1 MTPLNERMSSLV
13 IAITVVSASG
23 ACGGGGGGGG
33 GGTSP
38 TPPVPP
44 PTTLASLSVNPATVV
59 GGSPSTVTA
68 TLSGAAP
75 AAGASVTLS
84 SNSAAVSVPG
94 TIAIA
99 AGGTSGTAQATTTA
113 VTASAAAAITGTF
126 GGTSQTAN
134 LVVDPPPVVARFSVN
149 SPTRGADACQLSNNA
164 PPDCLLDGSASTGA
178 GNIVRWTWLFTVGPD
193 SETQQTT
200 TPTTRPSA
208 SCALFTREPA
218 TTADGQT
225 FIQMRVQLIV
235 RDAAG
240 RDSAPLINNNV
251 RVFPQRTCGRGF

>member
-1 MTPLNERMSSLV
+1 MTPLNERLSSLV
-13 IAITVVSASG
+13 IVITIVSVNG
-23 ACGGGGGGGG
+23 ACGGGGGGDTG
-33 GGTSP
+33 P
-38 TPPVPP
+38 TPPPP
-44 PTTLASLSVNPATVV
+44 AAATLASLSVNPATVV
-59 GGSPSTVTA
+59 GGSASTVTA
-68 TLSGAAP
+68 TLSAAAP

-84 SNSAAVSVPG
+84 SNSATVAVPG

-113 VTASAAAAITGTF
+113 VNTSATATITGVF
-126 GGTSQTAN
+126 GGATQTTN
-134 LVVDPPPVVARFSVN
+134 LVVDPPPVVARFTVN

-164 PPDCLLDGSASTGA
+164 PPDCVLDGSASSGA
-178 GNIVRWTWLFTVGPD
+178 GNIVRWTWRFTVGPD
-193 SETQQTT
+193 SEEQQTT

-208 SCALFTREPA
+208 SCTLFTREPA

-240 RDSAPLINNNV
+240 RDSTPLINNNV

>member
-1 MTPLNERMSSLV
+1 MTPLNERLSSLV
-13 IAITVVSASG
+13 FVVAIVSANG

-33 GGTSP
+33 GTGP
-38 TPPVPP
+38 TPPPP
-44 PTTLASLSVNPATVV
+44 AAATLTSLSVSPATVV

-68 TLSGAAP
+68 TLSAAAP

-84 SNSAAVSVPG
+84 SNSATVAVPG

-99 AGGTSGTAQATTTA
+99 AGGTSGTAQATTTT
-113 VTASAAAAITGTF
+113 VNASATATLTGSF
-126 GGTSQTAN
+126 GGASQTVN
-134 LVVDPPPVVARFSVN
+134 LVVDPPPVVARFTVN

-164 PPDCLLDGSASTGA
+164 PPDCVLDGSASTGA
-178 GNIVRWTWLFTVGPD
+178 GNVVLWIWRFTVGPD
-193 SETQQTT
+193 SEDSQTT
-200 TPTTRPSA
+200 VATTQPSA
-208 SCALFTREPA
+208 SCTLFSREPA

-240 RDSAPLINNNV
+240 RDSAPLVNNNV